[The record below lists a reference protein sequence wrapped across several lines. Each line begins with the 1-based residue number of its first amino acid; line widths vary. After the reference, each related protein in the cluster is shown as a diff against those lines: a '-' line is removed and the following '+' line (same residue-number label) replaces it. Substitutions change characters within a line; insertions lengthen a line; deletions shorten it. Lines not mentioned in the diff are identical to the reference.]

1 MTDKLKIIS
10 LCDGMSC
17 GALALEPWLEQQGLT
32 WNDIEYH
39 AFEIDKYADAVSRYN
54 YPLMHRHG
62 DARNY
67 KKFIGDDIFLLMGG
81 FPCQP
86 YSFSGKGGATDDE
99 RDLSNLIFEALRELK
114 PKYFLFE
121 NVPMKEEHQD
131 RISEG
136 IGVEPIVINSQDFSA
151 HHRKRLYWTNIKID
165 QWVDKGIVL
174 NDILEDGF
182 SDRDKSYCVDANY
195 FKGGSMK
202 MYYEK
207 ARRQLVFDTV
217 HKRGCRQV
225 GIADIKGYDII
236 KRVYDPEYKAPAL
249 TTMQGGWRQPK
260 VATNKPIRVG
270 TINKGGQGDRI
281 YSTEGKSIALS
292 AQSGGTAG
300 HGNML
305 IADPKV
311 SIGSIIN
318 RKINPETGKRDDYNP
333 DIQAKPRIELRGDQ
347 KSGSLTTVQK
357 DNIVVDQEEMFWRN
371 LTPLE
376 CERLQTVPDGYTEMG
391 IFANDKDYDPVLHE
405 HCQRKT
411 ISNSQRYKM
420 LGNGWTVAV
429 ILHLMKNME
438 VGEE

>member
-1 MTDKLKIIS
+1 MKDKLKIIS

-17 GALALEPWLEQQGLT
+17 GALALDTWLDQQGLI

-225 GIADIKGYDII
+225 GVADIKGYDII
-236 KRVYDPEYKAPAL
+236 KRVYDPDYKAPAL
-249 TTMQGGWRQPK
+249 TTMQGVWRQPK
-260 VATNKPIRVG
+260 VA
-270 TINKGGQGDRI
+270 
-281 YSTEGKSIALS
+281 
-292 AQSGGTAG
+292 
-300 HGNML
+300 
-305 IADPKV
+305 
-311 SIGSIIN
+311 IGSIIN

-333 DIQAKPRIELRGDQ
+333 DIQAKPRIELRADQ

-391 IFANDKDYDPVLHE
+391 IFANDKDYDPVLHGY
-405 HCQRKT
+405 CQRKT

-429 ILHLMKNME
+429 ISHLMKNME

>member
-17 GALALEPWLEQQGLT
+17 GALALDTWLDQEGLT
-32 WNDIEYH
+32 WDDIEYH

-54 YPLMHRHG
+54 YPMMYRHG

-136 IGVEPIVINSQDFSA
+136 IGVDPIVINSQDFSA

-260 VATNKPIRVG
+260 VAV
-270 TINKGGQGDRI
+270 
-281 YSTEGKSIALS
+281 
-292 AQSGGTAG
+292 
-300 HGNML
+300 
-305 IADPKV
+305 
-311 SIGSIIN
+311 GSIIN

-333 DIQAKPRIELRGDQ
+333 DIQAKPRIELRADQ

-429 ILHLMKNME
+429 ISHLMKNME

>member
-1 MTDKLKIIS
+1 MKDKFKIIS

-17 GALALEPWLEQQGLT
+17 GALALEPWLDQQGLT
-32 WNDIEYH
+32 WDDIEYH

-54 YPLMHRHG
+54 YPMMYRHG

-67 KKFIGDDIFLLMGG
+67 KKFIGDDVFLLMGG

-136 IGVEPIVINSQDFSA
+136 IGVEPIMVNSQDFSA

-236 KRVYDPEYKAPAL
+236 KRVYDPDYKGPAL

-260 VATNKPIRVG
+260 VAT
-270 TINKGGQGDRI
+270 D
-281 YSTEGKSIALS
+281 
-292 AQSGGTAG
+292 
-300 HGNML
+300 
-305 IADPKV
+305 
-311 SIGSIIN
+311 
-318 RKINPETGKRDDYNP
+318 
-333 DIQAKPRIELRGDQ
+333 ELH
-347 KSGSLTTVQK
+347 
-357 DNIVVDQEEMFWRN
+357 WRN

-376 CERLQTVPDGYTEMG
+376 CERLQTVPDGYTEYG
-391 IFANDKDYDPVLHE
+391 NFDDGKRIIDDVLVDHFVE
-405 HCQRKT
+405 DIRH
-411 ISNSQRYKM
+411 ISNTQRYKM

-429 ILHLMKNME
+429 ISHIMKNME
-438 VGEE
+438 K

>member
-1 MTDKLKIIS
+1 
-10 LCDGMSC
+10 
-17 GALALEPWLEQQGLT
+17 
-32 WNDIEYH
+32 
-39 AFEIDKYADAVSRYN
+39 
-54 YPLMHRHG
+54 
-62 DARNY
+62 
-67 KKFIGDDIFLLMGG
+67 
-81 FPCQP
+81 
-86 YSFSGKGGATDDE
+86 
-99 RDLSNLIFEALRELK
+99 
-114 PKYFLFE
+114 
-121 NVPMKEEHQD
+121 
-131 RISEG
+131 
-136 IGVEPIVINSQDFSA
+136 
-151 HHRKRLYWTNIKID
+151 
-165 QWVDKGIVL
+165 VDKGIVL

-260 VATNKPIRVG
+260 VAV
-270 TINKGGQGDRI
+270 
-281 YSTEGKSIALS
+281 
-292 AQSGGTAG
+292 
-300 HGNML
+300 
-305 IADPKV
+305 
-311 SIGSIIN
+311 GSIIN

-333 DIQAKPRIELRGDQ
+333 DIQAKPRIELRADQ

-429 ILHLMKNME
+429 ISHLMKNME

>member
-1 MTDKLKIIS
+1 MKDKFKIIS

-17 GALALEPWLEQQGLT
+17 GALALEPWLDQQGLT
-32 WNDIEYH
+32 WDDIEYH

-54 YPLMHRHG
+54 YPYMYRNG

-136 IGVEPIVINSQDFSA
+136 IGVEPIMVNSQDFSA

-236 KRVYDPEYKAPAL
+236 KRVYDPDYKGPAL

-260 VATNKPIRVG
+260 VAT
-270 TINKGGQGDRI
+270 D
-281 YSTEGKSIALS
+281 
-292 AQSGGTAG
+292 
-300 HGNML
+300 
-305 IADPKV
+305 
-311 SIGSIIN
+311 
-318 RKINPETGKRDDYNP
+318 
-333 DIQAKPRIELRGDQ
+333 ELH
-347 KSGSLTTVQK
+347 
-357 DNIVVDQEEMFWRN
+357 WRN

-376 CERLQTVPDGYTEMG
+376 CERLQTVPDGYTEYG
-391 IFANDKDYDPVLHE
+391 NFDDGKRIIDDVLVDHFVE
-405 HCQRKT
+405 DIRH
-411 ISNSQRYKM
+411 ISNTQRYKM

-429 ILHLMKNME
+429 ISHIIKNME
-438 VGEE
+438 K

>member
-1 MTDKLKIIS
+1 MKDKLKIIS

-17 GALALEPWLEQQGLT
+17 GALALDTWLDQQGLT
-32 WNDIEYH
+32 WDDIEYH

-54 YPLMHRHG
+54 YPLMYRHG

-136 IGVEPIVINSQDFSA
+136 IGVDPIVINSQDFSA

-260 VATNKPIRVG
+260 VAV
-270 TINKGGQGDRI
+270 
-281 YSTEGKSIALS
+281 
-292 AQSGGTAG
+292 
-300 HGNML
+300 
-305 IADPKV
+305 
-311 SIGSIIN
+311 GSIIN

-333 DIQAKPRIELRGDQ
+333 DIQAKPRIELRADQ

-429 ILHLMKNME
+429 ISHLLKNMA

>member
-1 MTDKLKIIS
+1 MKDKLKIIS

-17 GALALEPWLEQQGLT
+17 GALALEPWLDQQGLT
-32 WNDIEYH
+32 WDDIEYH

-54 YPLMHRHG
+54 YPLMYRHG

-121 NVPMKEEHQD
+121 NVPMKKEQEQ
-131 RISEG
+131 RITKG
-136 IGVEPIVINSQDFSA
+136 INNNIQVYPLHSYWIDPIVINSQDFSA

-225 GIADIKGYDII
+225 GVADIKGYDII

-260 VATNKPIRVG
+260 VAV
-270 TINKGGQGDRI
+270 
-281 YSTEGKSIALS
+281 
-292 AQSGGTAG
+292 
-300 HGNML
+300 
-305 IADPKV
+305 
-311 SIGSIIN
+311 GSIIN

-333 DIQAKPRIELRGDQ
+333 DIQAKPRIELRADQ

-357 DNIVVDQEEMFWRN
+357 DNIVVYQEEMFWRN

-405 HCQRKT
+405 HFQRKT

-429 ILHLMKNME
+429 ISHLMKNME
-438 VGEE
+438 K

>member
-1 MTDKLKIIS
+1 MKDKLKIIS

-17 GALALEPWLEQQGLT
+17 GALALEPWLDQQGLT
-32 WNDIEYH
+32 WDDIEYH

-54 YPLMHRHG
+54 YPLMYRHG

-99 RDLSNLIFEALRELK
+99 RDLSNLIFEALKELK

-121 NVPMKEEHQD
+121 NVPMKKEQEQ
-131 RISEG
+131 RITKG
-136 IGVEPIVINSQDFSA
+136 INNNIQVYPLHSYWIDPIVINSQDFSA

-207 ARRQLVFDTV
+207 SRRQLVFDTV

-225 GIADIKGYDII
+225 GVADIKGYDII

-260 VATNKPIRVG
+260 VAV
-270 TINKGGQGDRI
+270 
-281 YSTEGKSIALS
+281 
-292 AQSGGTAG
+292 
-300 HGNML
+300 
-305 IADPKV
+305 
-311 SIGSIIN
+311 GSIIN

-333 DIQAKPRIELRGDQ
+333 DIQAKPRIELRADQ

-429 ILHLMKNME
+429 ISHLMKNME
-438 VGEE
+438 VGEK

>member
-17 GALALEPWLEQQGLT
+17 GALALEPWLDQQGLT
-32 WNDIEYH
+32 WDDIEYH

-54 YPLMHRHG
+54 YPMMYRHG

-260 VATNKPIRVG
+260 VAV
-270 TINKGGQGDRI
+270 
-281 YSTEGKSIALS
+281 
-292 AQSGGTAG
+292 
-300 HGNML
+300 
-305 IADPKV
+305 
-311 SIGSIIN
+311 GSIIN

-333 DIQAKPRIELRGDQ
+333 DIQAKPRIELRADQ

-420 LGNGWTVAV
+420 LGNGWTVDV
-429 ILHLMKNME
+429 ISHLMKNME